1 MKLKHQ
7 VLNIALKNY
16 GYIPI
21 DITIAFTLNRL
32 RYESK
37 TIGTKYR
44 KHSNWW
50 RWWESNPRPRAFPKD
65 FLRAQPIAFDSL
77 TLRQRGKLG
86 ASLSRGYSYATG
98 RSRKRSLHA

>member
-1 MKLKHQ
+1 MEFYNDYRPHQ
-7 VLNIALKNY
+7 RLGYLTPNKVEDEYYRNY
-16 GYIPI
+16 GYINI

-50 RWWESNPRPRAFPKD
+50 RWWESNPRPRVFPKD
-65 FLRAQPIAFDSL
+65 FLRAQPLAAVSL
-77 TLRQRGKLG
+77 TRRPTANSGL
-86 ASLSRGYSYATG
+86 AIP
-98 RSRKRSLHA
+98 